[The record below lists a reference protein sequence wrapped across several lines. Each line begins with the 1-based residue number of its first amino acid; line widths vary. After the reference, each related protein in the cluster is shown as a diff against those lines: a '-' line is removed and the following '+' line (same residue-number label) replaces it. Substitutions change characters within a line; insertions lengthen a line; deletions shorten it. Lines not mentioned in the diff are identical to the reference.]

1 MNRIKAIVKRI
12 KKKECIVADI
22 GSDHA
27 FLALALLK
35 NKIVSKIYNVEI
47 NEKPL
52 NISIN
57 NTKQYIKTKKVV
69 NVLNDGLRKWKYD
82 KHFDYV
88 VISGIGGK
96 KIINIIKNIDK
107 DIQINNF
114 ILVPNNGTTSLRK
127 FLSKQGWYFQY
138 EQTILEHN
146 YYYQLIH
153 VSKHKTSNCLLAN
166 DKNDYFFGI
175 YNLKHQSINF
185 NNMLKQRLE
194 FIKNNPQLIKYNKN
208 IKQEMELINDY
219 FKKTI

>member
-1 MNRIKAIVKRI
+1 MNRINAIARRI

-27 FLALALLK
+27 FLALTLLK
-35 NKIVSKIYNVEI
+35 NKNVGKIYNIEI

-52 NISIN
+52 NVSIN
-57 NTKQYIKTKKVV
+57 NTKQYIKTKRVV

-88 VISGIGGK
+88 VISGVGGK
-96 KIINIIKNIDK
+96 KIIKIIKNIDG
-107 DIQINNF
+107 DIQIDNF
-114 ILVPNNGTTSLRK
+114 VLVPNNGTTSLRK

-138 EQTILEHN
+138 EQTILDHN

-153 VSKHKTSNCLLAN
+153 VSKHKIIKYLLAK
-166 DKNDYFFGI
+166 DKNDYYFGI
-175 YNLKHQSINF
+175 YNLKHQSVNF
-185 NNMLKQRLE
+185 DNMLKQRLE
-194 FIKNNPQLIKYNKN
+194 FIKNNQQAIKYNKN
-208 IKQEMELINDY
+208 MKQEMELINDY

>member
-1 MNRIKAIVKRI
+1 MNRINAIARRI

-27 FLALALLK
+27 FLALTLLK
-35 NKIVSKIYNVEI
+35 NKNVDKIYNIEI

-52 NISIN
+52 NVSIN
-57 NTKQYIKTKKVV
+57 NTKPYIKTKRVV
-69 NVLNDGLRKWKYD
+69 NVLNDGLSKWKYD
-82 KHFDYV
+82 KRFDYV
-88 VISGIGGK
+88 VISGMGGK
-96 KIINIIKNIDK
+96 NIINIIKNIDG
-107 DIQINNF
+107 DIQIDNF

-153 VSKHKTSNCLLAN
+153 VSKHKTIKSLLAK
-166 DKNDYFFGI
+166 DKNDYYFGI
-175 YNLKHQSINF
+175 YNLKHQSVNF

-194 FIKNNPQLIKYNKN
+194 FIKNNPQAIKYNKN
-208 IKQEMELINDY
+208 MKQEMELINDY